1 MLYHATVSL
10 KSPDKKKNGDAAD
23 VFQLDNNLV
32 LFLLADGVGG
42 SAGDWKASSTCVKEF
57 AGIFSR
63 SREKDIPKRIEE
75 SLKTVNQIILSETGL
90 YRGMKS
96 TFVVAVIDTKE
107 KILYYTAIGDSRLYK
122 VTSGKIELLTTD
134 QVKAVMIRKPDGNL
148 YTKNGSVVTAFGVT
162 NVMGTRDLTFRIEKL
177 PLTETTGFL
186 MASDGFYRKLTRDK
200 EELKQLFN
208 SLDVQN
214 TLNKISSKVEQ
225 NQDDDATAIFFR
237 FEPEDSVTGAVENH
251 RQVSANLLEAIQNR
265 DKNEVLRAIDYI
277 ESNRVVQS
285 FDYYDKAIKL
295 MREFNFED
303 GEVYQRLISLLKKAA
318 RS

>member
-1 MLYHATVSL
+1 MLYYAATGL
-10 KSPDKKKNGDAAD
+10 KSPDKEKNGDAWA
-23 VFQLDNNLV
+23 VSTLDNNLV

-57 AGIFSR
+57 AEIFAGLSGN
-63 SREKDIPKRIEE
+63 DIAKRMEE

-90 YRGMKS
+90 YQGMKS
-96 TFVVAVIDTKE
+96 TFIVAVIDQKE
-107 KILYYTAIGDSRLYK
+107 KMLYYTAIGDSRMYK
-122 VTSGKIELLTTD
+122 ITSGKIDLLTTD
-134 QVKAVMIRKPDGNL
+134 QVKAVMIRKPDGTL

-162 NVMGTRDLTFRIEKL
+162 NVMGTRGLTFTIEKL
-177 PLTETTGFL
+177 PLTETTGFF
-186 MASDGFYRKLTRDK
+186 MASDGFYRKLSNDK
-200 EELKQLFN
+200 AELIQLYN

-225 NQDDDATAIFFR
+225 NQDDDATAVFFR
-237 FEPEDSVTGAVENH
+237 FETEDSATGAVENH
-251 RQVSANLLEAIQNR
+251 RQVSANLLESIRNK
-265 DKNEVLRAIDYI
+265 DKNEVLRAIDYL
-277 ESNRVVQS
+277 ESNQVVQT

-295 MREFNFED
+295 MRESKFED